1 MRAGDNYP
9 KVIQTFIHRKR
20 GKLSISTGVAFAVSP
35 ATPIKAV
42 G

>member
-20 GKLSISTGVAFAVSP
+20 GKLKVIPLNS
-35 ATPIKAV
+35 
-42 G
+42 